1 MVDDERGY
9 AEGVVK
15 EYLEK
20 HDYDVRVET
29 EGARCLA
36 AAKEFRPDLIL
47 LDVMMRDRAGPQVAS
62 EVRAD
67 EALKGVPII
76 FVTATATVKTGPG
89 LFGGELGGFPCIA
102 KPVKLDKLRE
112 YLDQKFKA

>member
-1 MVDDERGY
+1 MDTGGQRKILVVDDERGY

-67 EALKGVPII
+67 EALKGVNSFAAARHRAPS
-76 FVTATATVKTGPG
+76 VSTRTS
-89 LFGGELGGFPCIA
+89 
-102 KPVKLDKLRE
+102 
-112 YLDQKFKA
+112 